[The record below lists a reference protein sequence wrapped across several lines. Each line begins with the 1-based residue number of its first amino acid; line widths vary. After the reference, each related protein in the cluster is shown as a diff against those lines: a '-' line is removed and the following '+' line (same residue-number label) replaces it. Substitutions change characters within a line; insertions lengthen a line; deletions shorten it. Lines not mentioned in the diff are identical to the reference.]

1 MSDERTPSLLEDAAT
16 YPLRGSGWIM
26 ITIGAVLSAVLTL
39 GTIAPGFG
47 IVAWFA
53 GLAYFTAFY
62 FDIISSTV
70 NGGDECPDWPDITDL
85 MSDIVMPVVR
95 CIGVWILS
103 FLPLIIVIARMGD
116 DESELRNPAAWAGFA
131 WGAFYFPM
139 AILNVAVGNE
149 MSAALPHRVLPD
161 AIRAMPGYLWLVALL
176 TAVFVLSEIA
186 VVYGAKVPFIGG
198 LLAAGISLYFMMM
211 QARLAGLFYRR
222 ELDDDDDDQ
231 KDASLNASSPPHE
244 MSGPQ
249 DSTEISM

>member
-1 MSDERTPSLLEDAAT
+1 MSNERTPTLLEDAAT

-47 IVAWFA
+47 IFAWFA

-62 FDIISSTV
+62 FDIIGSTV
-70 NGGDECPDWPDITDL
+70 NGQDECPNWPDITDL
-85 MSDIVMPVVR
+85 LGDIILPVVR
-95 CIGVWILS
+95 CIGVWLLS
-103 FLPLIIVIARMGD
+103 FLPLVIVIARMGD
-116 DESELRNPAAWAGFA
+116 DESEFSNPAVWAALA

-149 MSAALPHRVLPD
+149 MSGALPHRVLPD

-176 TAVFVLSEIA
+176 SAVFVLSEVA
-186 VVYGAKVPFIGG
+186 AVYGSKVPFVGG

-222 ELDDDDDDQ
+222 RIEAEEDQVEELP
-231 KDASLNASSPPHE
+231 DASPPPRE
-244 MSGPQ
+244 IPGPQ
-249 DSTEISM
+249 TSTEIQM